1 MVFPV
6 VLTDSPARGPGRWA
20 GIEPSVMAI
29 AAGVFLSLIVLAG
42 TGWRMWEEYTEGV
55 ARETARAELLAS
67 VLDEQATR
75 SFETTGVV
83 MASLSELV
91 GAGGAPA
98 VPPEM
103 QTGMA
108 QALISLPFLRSIALV
123 NSQGQVLASTS
134 GPDTGATLDLQA
146 LSPPSA
152 TRKEAIGPWLAAR
165 ELSDVGARGA
175 KVVPRGLGLIPFV
188 YRFTASSGRE
198 LALVAAVNPDALLG
212 FQQLSLEGDG
222 RVVILASHSGR
233 VLASANDASGAGVA
247 SGQDISAHNIFAR
260 ELAARNHGVFV
271 ATGVEPG
278 NHVIA
283 YVASR
288 SQPLVVLVERPVAQ
302 LVSHWWRLVIPL
314 LVVAALALAAF
325 AAMTLLA
332 WRSLRVR
339 EHSQRQLQV
348 QFELTALVL
357 EISPMPVSMTDS
369 QGRYLAVNK
378 AWEEFMWQDRAN
390 VIGRPKMQLVQDEL
404 ARFDVQQDRTLL
416 ADGGK
421 LREEVSFAHPDGSVR
436 DIIASKVAV
445 PGTAG
450 GFDAILCALID
461 VTEFRDAERA
471 TREARDAAV
480 EISRSKSEFI
490 ANISHEL
497 RTPLQA
503 IIGFSELGMSGG
515 ASGERAATMFGFVN
529 ESGERMLAL
538 VNDLLDVA
546 KIESSIGTVHL
557 VRSDVRVL
565 VRQAVAELA
574 PLLQAR
580 QLRVEIHLP
589 GSDMEAKFDD
599 LRLQQVMRNVLANA
613 IKFSPEGGVISVR
626 GNTYADELKIS
637 VRDYGPGIPEAE
649 LDQIFEAF
657 VQSSR
662 TKDGS
667 GGTGLGLAIC
677 RKIMRAHG
685 GSIVA
690 VNAST
695 GGARITIALPV
706 PGHAGA
712 AALFQA
718 TQS

>member
-1 MVFPV
+1 MVFPD
-6 VLTDSPARGPGRWA
+6 VLTDSPARSRSRW
-20 GIEPSVMAI
+20 GGMEPSVMAV
-29 AAGVFLSLIVLAG
+29 AAGVFLSLIVVAG
-42 TGWRMWEEYTEGV
+42 TAWRMWEEYADGL

-67 VLDEQATR
+67 VLDEQATQ

-83 MASLSELV
+83 MASLAEL
-91 GAGGAPA
+91 AGDASRPA
-98 VPPEM
+98 VAPEM
-103 QTGMA
+103 QTGMT
-108 QALISLPFLRSIALV
+108 QALVSLPFLRSIALV
-123 NSQGQVLASTS
+123 SSQGQVLAATS
-134 GPDTGATLDLQA
+134 GPDTGTTLDLAA
-146 LSPPSA
+146 LSPATPS
-152 TRKEAIGPWLAAR
+152 RKGAIGPWVPAR
-165 ELSDVGARGA
+165 ELSDVGAPGPR
-175 KVVPRGLGLIPFV
+175 VVPPGLGLIPFI
-188 YRFTASSGRE
+188 YRFTAASGRE
-198 LALVAAVNPDALLG
+198 LALVAAINPDALLG

-222 RVVILASHSGR
+222 RVAILASHSGR
-233 VLASANDASGAGVA
+233 VLVSAHDASS
-247 SGQDISAHNIFAR
+247 SGLAPGTAISAHGIFAR

-271 ATGVEPG
+271 APGVEPG
-278 NHVIA
+278 MHVIA

-302 LVSHWWRLVIPL
+302 LVAHWWRLVIPL
-314 LVVAALALAAF
+314 LGVAALALAAF

-332 WRSLRVR
+332 WKSLRVR
-339 EHSQRQLQV
+339 EGSQRQLQA

-357 EISPMPVSMTDS
+357 EISPMPVSMTDRH
-369 QGRYLAVNK
+369 GRYLAVNR
-378 AWEEFMWQDRAN
+378 AWEEFMWLDRGDVIGKPKTLSVQDDAARLDARQDR
-390 VIGRPKMQLVQDEL
+390 D
-404 ARFDVQQDRTLL
+404 LL
-416 ADGGK
+416 AEGGN
-421 LREEVSFAHPDGSVR
+421 LRHELRVLHPDGSAR
-436 DIIASKVAV
+436 DVMASKVAV
-445 PGTAG
+445 PGVDG
-450 GFDAILCALID
+450 GFDAILCALMDI
-461 VTEFRDAERA
+461 TEFRDAERA
-471 TREARDAAV
+471 TREARDAA
-480 EISRSKSEFI
+480 EASSRSKSEFV

-515 ASGERAATMFGFVN
+515 ASGERAATMFGYVN

-546 KIESSIGTVHL
+546 KIESSIGSVHL
-557 VRSDVRVL
+557 VRADVRRL
-565 VRQAVAELA
+565 VRDAVAELT

-580 QLRVEIHLP
+580 QLRVQMDMP
-589 GSDMEAKFDD
+589 DSDMEAKFDD

-613 IKFSPEGGVISVR
+613 IKFSPPESVITVR
-626 GNTYADELKIS
+626 GNVFGDELRIS
-637 VRDYGPGIPEAE
+637 VRDRGPGIPEAE

-685 GSIVA
+685 GSIIA
-690 VNAST
+690 GNAT
-695 GGARITIALPV
+695 GGGARITIALPV